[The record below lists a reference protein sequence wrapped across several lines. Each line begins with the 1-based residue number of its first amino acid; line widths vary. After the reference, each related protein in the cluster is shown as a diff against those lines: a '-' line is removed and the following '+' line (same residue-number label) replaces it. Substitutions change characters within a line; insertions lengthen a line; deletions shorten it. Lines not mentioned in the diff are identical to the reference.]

1 MTDAQADQGLKEQR
15 ISHVLQLMARGWRG
29 PVIVQN
35 IAAEWGLATR
45 QAYNYLRMARARM
58 RQAAREKE
66 KRMLEIMLARHD
78 DLRDKG
84 YEEKDLRLVLEIDRE
99 DAKLLGLYAPTK
111 IAPTDPTGEKEYAVL
126 TDDERARRVAALLKE
141 TEEAE

>member
-1 MTDAQADQGLKEQR
+1 MADPQADQGLKEER
-15 ISHVLQLMARGWRG
+15 IDHVLRLMARGWRG

-35 IAAEWGLATR
+35 CSAEWKVTTR
-45 QAYNYLRMARARM
+45 QAYKYLRMARARM

-99 DAKLLGLYAPTK
+99 DAKLLGLYPPTK
-111 IAPTDPTGEKEYAVL
+111 IAPTDPTGEKEYAAL
-126 TDDERARRVAALLKE
+126 TDDERARRIAALLKE
-141 TEEAE
+141 AETE